1 MSALMARFVPG
12 ATAALVVVL
21 FTSVVGPAAAQDA
34 YCSITNVTTKALS
47 NGATITVEADGMLQ
61 YRARTQE
68 WRKTD
73 VIEIEL
79 QNARS
84 SLEEDLIR
92 PKDVYPISFIRFT
105 VPQGAR
111 NGIGLTMTIQLF
123 DTVAFEIP
131 RQSDQ
136 QKLVIN
142 VKTERTVPGAGRNG
156 GGETGATT
164 TAAAGT
170 AAEEPKLTVTYADGL
185 LTVRALKADLHRVVA
200 EIARAAGTN
209 VAVDDRVQRKVSV
222 NCTGLTVDQVLQGIA
237 SGYGLAL
244 SVVGDVKM
252 LSEGIPTDLPTYGRS
267 VTASY
272 PLTYVKVDDAAALLP
287 PFLIEYLRRN
297 PQQNSIVVTAP
308 RQMLDK
314 IGRDLRAIDIAPPMI
329 VIEVV
334 AVEIT
339 SEGAGERSLEA
350 LDIDADSELGIDTR
364 TGELGYAQ
372 GGSFGLAGGVYL
384 TEGLTGR
391 LRALLSSGQARIH
404 ARPRMAA
411 MNGENASM
419 FIGRDRFIRMT
430 YLRYGVQQEK
440 IETIRVG
447 VSLNVRPWTGGNG
460 EITTSIN
467 AEVSNIVDIDPET
480 GIPRLS
486 TRSAQASVRTRDGET
501 IVIGGLTQRQVETVE
516 RRIPL
521 LGDIPIIGELFRS
534 ESTQER
540 ETELV
545 LFVTP
550 RLIERETAADIM
562 DAAAAE

>member
-1 MSALMARFVPG
+1 MSGSMRLRVSCACA
-12 ATAALVVVL
+12 VVVIAPL
-21 FTSVVGPAAAQDA
+21 AAMPAAAQDA
-34 YCSITNVTTKALS
+34 YCSITSVTTKALS
-47 NGATITVEADGMLQ
+47 NGASITVEADGMLQ
-61 YRARTQE
+61 YWVRTRQSG
-68 WRKTD
+68 KTD

-79 QNARS
+79 ANARS
-84 SLEEDLIR
+84 ALKDDLIR
-92 PKDVYPISFIRFT
+92 PKDVYPVSFIRFT
-105 VPQGAR
+105 SPPDAR
-111 NGIGLTMTIQLF
+111 NGIGLTMTVQLF
-123 DTVAFEIP
+123 DRVEFEIP

-156 GGETGATT
+156 GGGEETGPTSETT
-164 TAAAGT
+164 TAGEQT
-170 AAEEPKLTVTYADGL
+170 LVVHYEEGL

-209 VAVDDRVQRKVSV
+209 VAVDDRVQRKVSM
-222 NCTGLTVDQVLQGIA
+222 NCEGLTVEQVLQGIA

-244 SVVGDVKM
+244 SVLGDVQM

-329 VIEVV
+329 MIEVL

-339 SEGAGERSLEA
+339 NDGSRHRSLEA
-350 LDIDADSELGIDTR
+350 LYVGEDFEAGLNTGTGDVDYSEGDS
-364 TGELGYAQ
+364 Y
-372 GGSFGLAGGVYL
+372 GLAGGIYDTIKLSGKV
-384 TEGLTGR
+384 
-391 LRALLSSGQARIH
+391 RALLSSGTARIH

-411 MNGENASM
+411 MNGERASM

-430 YLRYGVQQEK
+430 YLRYGTQQEK
-440 IETIRVG
+440 IETVRVG

-460 EITTSIN
+460 EITSSVE

-486 TRSAQASVRTRDGET
+486 TRSAEATVRTRDGET
-501 IVIGGLTQRQVETVE
+501 IVIGGLTQRQSERVV

-534 ESTQER
+534 QSTQTR
-540 ETELV
+540 DTELV
-545 LFVTP
+545 IFLTP
-550 RLIERETAADIM
+550 RLIEPEVAGDIT
-562 DAAAAE
+562 DAAAEG